1 MLKKITLLLVTSLS
15 LFAMHTAELNIN
27 QKDLEA
33 GLKFDVGQFNDN
45 VEPDTMFVGMKMFI
59 PDTSNS
65 ADSATLTSLNP
76 YFEGNFMIMRPV
88 GDAGLSLGIGFK
100 LNYTQVN
107 SKSFMS
113 LPIGLEASYELPF
126 PDLIPMFVEANV
138 YYAPE
143 VLSFSDA
150 KNYVEYRINYDL
162 EMIKNVHLNAGYRNI
177 DTKYFSL
184 GRVNYNR
191 SFYLGVK
198 IGF

>member
-1 MLKKITLLLVTSLS
+1 MLKKVTLLLITSLS

-33 GLKFDVGQFNDN
+33 GLKFDVGQFNHN
-45 VEPDTMFVGMKMFI
+45 VEPQTMFVGMKMLI
-59 PDTSNS
+59 PDRSNS
-65 ADSATLTSLNP
+65 SDTLSSLSP
-76 YFEGNFMIMRPV
+76 YFEANFMIMRPV
-88 GDAGLSLGIGFK
+88 GDAGLSLGVGFK
-100 LNYTQVN
+100 LNYTQVDD
-107 SKSFMS
+107 KPFMS

-150 KNYVEYRINYDL
+150 KDYVEYRINYNI
-162 EMIKNVHLNAGYRNI
+162 EMIQNVRLNVGYRNI
-177 DTKYFSL
+177 DTNYFNI
-184 GRVNYNR
+184 GRKNYND
-191 SFYLGVK
+191 SFYLGVR